1 MATSSNV
8 ASRDTPFVAEAFAR
22 SINTAILFID
32 GDGNWKVGDIGQK
45 VAQYK
50 TVSASGASTV
60 NDDTLELTALTA
72 EKREGGGFLVYAQSN
87 DDPSSYAEITL
98 DGNGAVTGQR
108 TLTLEQLF
116 AAEVK
121 YGIDLNDNGGIGSQL
136 VLADDGQADLYIDGA
151 GAYVVKTPKG
161 DTIPLTL
168 DGQPLTIYNLD
179 DYEFSEVSVED
190 DGSLTSVVEDP
201 SGNFFKV
208 VSSASGSSTA
218 PQPMTPEELAAR
230 ESKSGVDVNRDSSKA
245 LTPDWTGVLKT
256 PALRQEVE
264 AQLVQGGKISHAGLL
279 KIVDTVLQGL
289 QASGATKVGADLV
302 ADLREMGARGQ
313 ALFTSKDLA
322 GNDTTYLS
330 YVFDK
335 MVNASKANNTFTGGQ
350 SKTVSLGNLSAES
363 APAQLAQLRD
373 KWLLGKD
380 LPNPTTQGDTA
391 NPNAAAATGLYQT
404 FAADLFVGGAN
415 LLDVNQG
422 SAGTCYL
429 LAALAGVANSAP
441 SALQSTFVSSGA
453 VSGNRVWGVRFY
465 DTAGKEVW
473 VTANDQLV
481 VSEPGADTASYAKAT
496 GRDASGSVV
505 PELWVP
511 LLEKAYAQ
519 ANELGAFGRQNDA
532 NAMFAIEG
540 GMAEAV
546 SNVVGGRMTW
556 LAQQAY
562 SSINGNPLLSA
573 ITAPEGSSILAEVAK
588 AINAGQVVWVGS
600 DNKTTDA
607 SGATLWTGGHAFLAL
622 DPDPNNPN
630 DTQIR
635 VYNPWGFSA
644 ASAQSP
650 SPSFVS
656 PFLVD
661 LASVAGVAGYDFYVQ
676 VWGSAKDDVIFGV
689 EAGERLDGAEGNDA
703 LRGLGGN
710 DTLLGG
716 PGNDVI
722 SGGLGN
728 DSIDG
733 GEGDDVVTYPGDR
746 SSYTITLDETGKI
759 TTITSTAEGTD
770 TVVNVERFQ
779 FGSLAAAVSS
789 SALSDKAAPSLTA
802 ANPLTGAKQVA
813 LEASLKFTF
822 NEPIQLG
829 KGAIV
834 LKTAD
839 GKTVETFTAANATVL
854 GNTLTLKPSA
864 KFQVFT
870 GYSVDFGSTAVQ
882 DLAGNSFNASQAYS
896 LKSATVDGLY
906 HFFVVAF
913 AAAPG
918 ATYMGQLAEAVNYGL
933 SLPQIV
939 EIFTTKT
946 QFTSVYPTTMSN
958 RELATV
964 LVNNIV
970 KTSATEAARTG
981 AINDIEAVLS
991 PDIGWSR
998 GKMLYTV
1005 FGNLASKTLTDPTW
1019 GGTAKQFQNQ
1029 LAVARYFTEEMGV
1042 ATENLATLRGVI
1054 GNVTPDTDVS
1064 TVEKIVQIIGTVPP
1078 GG

>member
-1 MATSSNV
+1 MSS
-8 ASRDTPFVAEAFAR
+8 SDRDTPFVTEAYAR

-32 GDGNWKVGDIGQK
+32 SDGNWKVGQVGQT

-50 TVSASGASTV
+50 TVSASGTATV

-72 EKREGGGFLVYAQSN
+72 EAREGGGFLIYAQSN
-87 DDPSSYAEITL
+87 ADPASYSEITL
-98 DGNGAVTGQR
+98 DAAGLVTGQR

-116 AAEVK
+116 AAETK

-179 DYEFSEVSVED
+179 DYEFSEVFVEE
-190 DGSLTSVVEDP
+190 DGTLTSVLQDP
-201 SGNFFKV
+201 SGGFFKV
-208 VSSASGSSTA
+208 FSSASGSSTP
-218 PQPMTPEELAAR
+218 PQPMTPEDLAAR
-230 ESKSGVDVNRDSSKA
+230 ESRSGVDVNRDSSKA
-245 LTPDWTGVLKT
+245 LTPGWTAVLKT

-264 AQLVQGGKISHAGLL
+264 AQLVQGGVISHTGLL
-279 KIVDTVLQGL
+279 KIVDTVLQSL
-289 QASGATKVGADLV
+289 QASGATRVGADLV
-302 ADLREMGARGQ
+302 TDLREMSARGQ

-322 GNDTTYLS
+322 GNDTSYLS

-350 SKTVSLGNLSAES
+350 SKVLSLGNLSADS

-391 NPNAAAATGLYQT
+391 NPNAAATTGLYQT
-404 FAADLFVGGAN
+404 FAAELFVGGAD

-441 SALQSTFVSSGA
+441 SALQSTFVSSGS
-453 VSGNRVWGVRFY
+453 VGGNRVWGVRFY

-481 VSEPGADTASYAKAT
+481 VSEPGANAASYAKAI
-496 GRDASGSVV
+496 GRDASGAVV

-519 ANELGAFGRQNDA
+519 ANELGAFGRDSDA

-540 GMAEAV
+540 GIAEAV
-546 SNVVGGRMTW
+546 SNVVGGRMTL
-556 LAQQAY
+556 LAQQARGE
-562 SSINGNPLLSA
+562 INGNPLLSA

-600 DNKTTDA
+600 RNNTTDA

-630 DTQIR
+630 DNQIL
-635 VYNPWGFSA
+635 VYNPWGFIA

-650 SPSFVS
+650 NPSFVS
-656 PFLVD
+656 PFVVD
-661 LASVAGVAGYDFYVQ
+661 LASVAGVAGYEFYVQ
-676 VWGSAKDDVIFGV
+676 VWGSAKNDVIFGV
-689 EAGERLDGAEGNDA
+689 EAGDRLDGAEGNDVV
-703 LRGLGGN
+703 RGLGGN
-710 DTLLGG
+710 DTLSGG
-716 PGNDVI
+716 LGNDVI
-722 SGGLGN
+722 SGGPGN
-728 DSIDG
+728 DAIDG

-746 SSYTITLDETGKI
+746 SSYTITVDETGKI
-759 TTITSTAEGTD
+759 TTVTSAAEGTD

-779 FGSLAAAVSS
+779 FGTLATAVSS
-789 SALSDKAAPSLTA
+789 SALSDSAAPSVTT

-813 LEASLKFTF
+813 LDASLKFTF

-834 LKTAD
+834 LKAAD
-839 GKTVETFTAANATVL
+839 GKMVETFTAANATVS

-870 GYSVDFGSTAVQ
+870 SYSVEFGSTAVK
-882 DLAGNSFNASQAYS
+882 DLAGNSFSASQPYS
-896 LKSATVDGLY
+896 LKSATLDGLY

-970 KTSATEAARTG
+970 KASATETARNE
-981 AINDIEAVLS
+981 AINDIETVLS
-991 PDIGWSR
+991 PEIGWSR
-998 GKMLYTV
+998 GKMLFQV
-1005 FGNLASKTLTDPTW
+1005 FGNLASKPLTDPVW
-1019 GGTAKQFQNQ
+1019 GGTAQQFQNQ
-1029 LAVARYFTEEMGV
+1029 LAVARYFTEQMGV
-1042 ATENLATLRGVI
+1042 ETETLATLRGVI
-1054 GNVTPDTDVS
+1054 GSVTPDTDVS
-1064 TVEKIVQIIGTVPP
+1064 TIDKIVQIIGTVPP

>member
-1 MATSSNV
+1 MSS
-8 ASRDTPFVAEAFAR
+8 SDRDTPFVTEAYAR

-32 GDGNWKVGDIGQK
+32 SDGNWKVGQVGQT

-50 TVSASGASTV
+50 TVSASGTATV

-72 EKREGGGFLVYAQSN
+72 EAREGGGFLIYAQSN
-87 DDPSSYAEITL
+87 ADPASYSEITL
-98 DGNGAVTGQR
+98 DAAGLVTGQR

-116 AAEVK
+116 AAETK

-179 DYEFSEVSVED
+179 DYEFSEVFVEE
-190 DGSLTSVVEDP
+190 DGTLTSVLQDP
-201 SGNFFKV
+201 SGGFFKV
-208 VSSASGSSTA
+208 FSSASGSSTP
-218 PQPMTPEELAAR
+218 PQPMTPEDLAAR
-230 ESKSGVDVNRDSSKA
+230 ESRSGVDVNRDSSKA
-245 LTPDWTGVLKT
+245 LTPGWTAVLKT

-264 AQLVQGGKISHAGLL
+264 AQLVQGGVISHTGLL
-279 KIVDTVLQGL
+279 KIVDTVLQSL
-289 QASGATKVGADLV
+289 QASGATRVGADLV
-302 ADLREMGARGQ
+302 TDLREMSARGQ

-350 SKTVSLGNLSAES
+350 SKVLSLGNLSADS

-391 NPNAAAATGLYQT
+391 NPNAAATTGLYQT
-404 FAADLFVGGAN
+404 FAAELFVGGAD

-441 SALQSTFVSSGA
+441 SALQSTFVSSGS
-453 VSGNRVWGVRFY
+453 VGGNRVWGVRFY

-481 VSEPGADTASYAKAT
+481 VSEPGANAASYAKAI
-496 GRDASGSVV
+496 GRDASGAVV

-519 ANELGAFGRQNDA
+519 ANELGAFGRDSDA

-540 GMAEAV
+540 GIAEAV
-546 SNVVGGRMTW
+546 SNVVGGRMTL
-556 LAQQAY
+556 LAQQARGE
-562 SSINGNPLLSA
+562 INGNPLLSA

-600 DNKTTDA
+600 RNNTTDA

-630 DTQIR
+630 DNQIL
-635 VYNPWGFSA
+635 VYNPWGFIA

-650 SPSFVS
+650 NPSFVS
-656 PFLVD
+656 PFVVD
-661 LASVAGVAGYDFYVQ
+661 LASVAGVAGYEFYVQ
-676 VWGSAKDDVIFGV
+676 VWGSAKNDVIFGV
-689 EAGERLDGAEGNDA
+689 EAGDRLDGAEGNDVV
-703 LRGLGGN
+703 RGLGGN
-710 DTLLGG
+710 DTLSGG
-716 PGNDVI
+716 LGNDVI
-722 SGGLGN
+722 SGGPGN
-728 DSIDG
+728 DAIDG

-746 SSYTITLDETGKI
+746 SSYTITVDETGKI
-759 TTITSTAEGTD
+759 TTVTSAAEGTD

-779 FGSLAAAVSS
+779 FGTLATAVSS
-789 SALSDKAAPSLTA
+789 SALSDSAAPSVTT

-813 LEASLKFTF
+813 LDASLKFTF

-834 LKTAD
+834 LKAAD
-839 GKTVETFTAANATVL
+839 GKMVETFTAANATVS

-870 GYSVDFGSTAVQ
+870 SYSVEFGSTAVK
-882 DLAGNSFNASQAYS
+882 DLAGNSFSASQPYS
-896 LKSATVDGLY
+896 LKSATLDGLY

-970 KTSATEAARTG
+970 KASATETARNE
-981 AINDIEAVLS
+981 AINDIETVLS
-991 PDIGWSR
+991 PDFGWSR
-998 GKMLYTV
+998 GKMLFTV
-1005 FGNLASKTLTDPTW
+1005 FGNLANKPLNDPMW
-1019 GGTAKQFQNQ
+1019 GNTAKQFQNQ
-1029 LAVARYFTEEMGV
+1029 LAVARYFTESLGNDT
-1042 ATENLATLRGVI
+1042 TELAVLRGVLAPI
-1054 GNVTPDTDVS
+1054 GPDTDVS
-1064 TVEKIVQIIGTVPP
+1064 TAERIAELIGLPP
-1078 GG
+1078 TGG

>member
-404 FAADLFVGGAN
+404 FAAELFVGGAN

-441 SALQSTFVSSGA
+441 SALQSAFVSSGA
-453 VSGNRVWGVRFY
+453 VGDNRVWGVRFY

-496 GRDASGSVV
+496 GRDASGAVV

-556 LAQQAY
+556 LAEQAY
-562 SSINGNPLLSA
+562 NDINGNPLLSA
-573 ITAPEGSSILAEVAK
+573 ITAPEGSSILAEVTK

-635 VYNPWGFSA
+635 VYNPWGFSP

-650 SPSFVS
+650 NPTFVS

-661 LASVAGVAGYDFYVQ
+661 LASVAGVKGYDFYVQ

-689 EAGERLDGAEGNDA
+689 EAGESLDGAEGNDV

-722 SGGLGN
+722 SGGPGS
-728 DSIDG
+728 DFIDG
-733 GEGDDVVTYPGDR
+733 GDGDDVVTYPGDR
-746 SSYTITLDETGKI
+746 SLYTISLDETGKI
-759 TTITSTAEGTD
+759 TTITSVAEGSD
-770 TVVNVERFQ
+770 TIVNVERFQ
-779 FGSLAAAVSS
+779 FGTVATAVSS
-789 SALSDKAAPSLTA
+789 SALSDKTPPSVTA

-813 LEASLKFTF
+813 LDASLKFTF

-839 GKTVETFTAANATVL
+839 GKAVETFTAANATVS

-870 GYSVDFGSTAVQ
+870 NYNVDFGSAALQ
-882 DLAGNSFNASQAYS
+882 DLAGNAFSAAQPYS
-896 LKSATVDGLY
+896 LKSTTVDGLY

-939 EIFTTKT
+939 EIFTTKP
-946 QFTSVYPTTMSN
+946 QFTGVYPTTMSN
-958 RELATV
+958 RELAST

-970 KTSATEAARTG
+970 KTSATEAARTE
-981 AINDIEAVLS
+981 AINDIETVLS

-1005 FGNLASKTLTDPTW
+1005 FGNLASKPLTDPVW

-1029 LAVARYFTEEMGV
+1029 LAVARYFTEEMSV
-1042 ATENLATLRGVI
+1042 ATETLATLRGVI
-1054 GNVTPDTDVS
+1054 GGVTPDTDVS
-1064 TVEKIVQIIGTVPP
+1064 TTEKIVQIIGTLPP